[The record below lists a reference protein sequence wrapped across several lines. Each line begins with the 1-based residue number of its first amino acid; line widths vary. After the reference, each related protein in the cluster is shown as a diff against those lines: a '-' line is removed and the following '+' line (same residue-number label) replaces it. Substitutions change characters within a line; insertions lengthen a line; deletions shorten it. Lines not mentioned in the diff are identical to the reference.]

1 MWTSTKTK
9 VKMLNFYEP
18 CYIKIIYTNGKKKI
32 FFERRLLL
40 HLFDEKYS
48 KISNEIKIF

>member
-18 CYIKIIYTNGKKKI
+18 CYIKIIYTNGKKKNI
-32 FFERRLLL
+32 FW
-40 HLFDEKYS
+40 K
-48 KISNEIKIF
+48 KIIAAFIWWKIQ